1 MIKINYPG
9 YEDQKKEH
17 DNFIKDLEKI
27 NLYNNDKNHQEYI
40 EDLLGFIFGW
50 ILEHIMEK
58 DKLIMQL

>member
-9 YEDQKKEH
+9 FEYQKKEH
-17 DNFIKDLEKI
+17 NNFIKELEKI
-27 NLYNNDKNHQEYI
+27 DLNNIEKNHQEYI